1 MTPEETKERLHQYL
15 GLKLELNNRLRR
27 LAHLQQLDQTA
38 PAGRSRSEE
47 YALQIAPI
55 VQRNRREM
63 EAISQGIQTLKSPS
77 EREVLRLRYL
87 EPSKDP
93 QTGKQSVRH
102 TPWHEIAYTLL
113 GKSTPA
119 ACKEVL
125 RIQDRAIKNLTEYL
139 TASEQ

>member
-1 MTPEETKERLHQYL
+1 MPLEETKERLQQYL
-15 GLKLELNNRLRR
+15 GLKLEVNNRLRR
-27 LAHLQQLDQTA
+27 LVHLQQLDQTA

-63 EAISQGIQTLKSPS
+63 EAISQGIQTLKSPV

-87 EPSKDP
+87 ESDKKPETSRETARNMAWDKISFVLYGASD
-93 QTGKQSVRH
+93 KA
-102 TPWHEIAYTLL
+102 AYSRAMRL
-113 GKSTPA
+113 A
-119 ACKEVL
+119 
-125 RIQDRAIKNLTEYL
+125 QRAIIHLAEHW